1 MPEKGV
7 RQIRPISESK
17 AMLTHR
23 KLTSEEAALLHAELK
38 TTPNIL
44 GYTIREL
51 LRCSDVWVAEEDGA
65 FAGACISKDLRFG
78 WTDIAVLY
86 VVPAFRGRGLG
97 RELYDVAWKR
107 AEQRGRHIL
116 TLSRNLEVIVMMK
129 RRGMRVSGSMW
140 KAPFAMHLHMQ
151 CHMMSVYRLR
161 EGLRKGR
168 QMQTESPLL
177 VGIRKHASG

>member
-1 MPEKGV
+1 
-7 RQIRPISESK
+7 
-17 AMLTHR
+17 MLNHR
-23 KLTSEEAALLHAELK
+23 KLTLEEAALLHAELK

-44 GYTIREL
+44 GYTVREL
-51 LRCSDVWVAEEDGA
+51 LGCSDVWVAEEDGA
-65 FAGACISKDLRFG
+65 LAGACISKDLRFG

-97 RELYDVAWKR
+97 RELYAAAWER

-116 TLSRNLEVIVMMK
+116 TLSRNLEVIAMMK
-129 RRGMRVSGSMW
+129 RRGMSVSGSMW

-151 CHMMSVYRLR
+151 CHMASLYRLR
-161 EGLRKGR
+161 ESIRKSR

-177 VGIRKHASG
+177 VGVKKHASG